1 MAEKNLKPEVKEAIK
16 RYAAL
21 VGRLTP
27 KSKLGQGCLRAF
39 WVGGSICVL
48 GQVLM
53 DAGMIW
59 LHMTAAAA
67 SSFASV
73 ALVFLTALLTGI
85 GVFPALNDIF
95 LPLQSSGLLLTGL
108 SIVLMLALRKKA
120 ALMAPLTGGF
130 IGMMVLGL
138 GGMCAG
144 LSVVAAK
151 MKRKALIPVFILCFF
166 CYMGMGYLAAKKDGS
181 AAMNWIEQG
190 VNTLGQIL
198 LLCGVATLHKAGLQ
212 AFKLK

>member
-1 MAEKNLKPEVKEAIK
+1 MEGYVFTVPMALADFIPVILFGFSAVLLLRDLKDKMSK
-16 RYAAL
+16 GTYACLGVGSCVGFLAGFLKAL
-21 VGRLTP
+21 Y
-27 KSKLGQGCLRAF
+27 KLLIA
-39 WVGGSICVL
+39 
-48 GQVLM
+48 
-53 DAGMIW
+53 
-59 LHMTAAAA
+59 
-67 SSFASV
+67 
-73 ALVFLTALLTGI
+73 TGI
-85 GVFPALNDIF
+85 GAFPALNDIF

>member
-1 MAEKNLKPEVKEAIK
+1 MEGYVFTVPMALADFVPVILFGISAVLLMRGLYNKMSKGTSACLGVGSCVAFLAGFLKALYKLLIALGVGAFEV
-16 RYAAL
+16 
-21 VGRLTP
+21 
-27 KSKLGQGCLRAF
+27 
-39 WVGGSICVL
+39 
-48 GQVLM
+48 
-53 DAGMIW
+53 
-59 LHMTAAAA
+59 
-67 SSFASV
+67 
-73 ALVFLTALLTGI
+73 
-85 GVFPALNDIF
+85 LNDIF

-108 SIVLMLALRKKA
+108 AIVLMLALRKKA

-144 LSVVAAK
+144 LSVIAAK
-151 MKRKALIPVFILCFF
+151 MKKKALIAVFVLCFF

-181 AAMNWIEQG
+181 AASNWIEQG

>member
-1 MAEKNLKPEVKEAIK
+1 MEGYVFTVPMALADFIPVILFGISAVLLI
-16 RYAAL
+16 RD
-21 VGRLTP
+21 
-27 KSKLGQGCLRAF
+27 LRNKMQKGVF
-39 WVGGSICVL
+39 IC
-48 GQVLM
+48 
-53 DAGMIW
+53 
-59 LHMTAAAA
+59 
-67 SSFASV
+67 
-73 ALVFLTALLTGI
+73 LVFGGCVAFLAGFLKAMYKLLIALRVGA
-85 GVFPALNDIF
+85 FPLLNDIF

-108 SIVLMLALRKKA
+108 AIVLMLALRNKA

-151 MKRKALIPVFILCFF
+151 MKKKILIPVFILCFF

-190 VNTLGQIL
+190 VNTIGQIL
-198 LLCGVATLHKAGLQ
+198 LILGVSTLHKAGLRE
-212 AFKLK
+212 FKLK

>member
-1 MAEKNLKPEVKEAIK
+1 MEGYVFTVPMALADFIPVILFGFSAVLLLRDLKDKMSK
-16 RYAAL
+16 GTYACLGVGSCVGFLAGFLKAL
-21 VGRLTP
+21 Y
-27 KSKLGQGCLRAF
+27 KLLIA
-39 WVGGSICVL
+39 
-48 GQVLM
+48 
-53 DAGMIW
+53 
-59 LHMTAAAA
+59 
-67 SSFASV
+67 
-73 ALVFLTALLTGI
+73 TGI
-85 GVFPALNDIF
+85 GAFPALNDIF

-151 MKRKALIPVFILCFF
+151 MKKKALIPVFILCFF